1 MKKNIFFSLLALGCI
16 TVVSAQKNKKPAAPY
31 KVEEK
36 SVAATLKFLSSDE
49 LKGRMSGS
57 EGLEKAAVY
66 LEDVFV
72 KNGVK
77 PYFATFKDTLTNY
90 DKAITYNVVGYLEGT
105 DPVLKKEFV
114 VLGAHY
120 DHIGVEKNP
129 TTTDSIFN
137 GANDDASGTTAVA
150 EMANYFGKMKNNK
163 RSILFCF
170 FSGEE
175 EGLLG
180 SQSLAAK
187 LKVKN
192 FNLYTMLEFEMVG
205 VPMKRDIMAYV
216 TGWGTSNMGDKM
228 NEYAGK
234 KLVGYLDV
242 EMKYQLFRR
251 SDNYSFYNE
260 FHKPSQTICTFDFEN
275 FEYYHHLKDEYEN
288 MDITAMTNFI
298 QEMVP
303 VIDKMVNAPAGDI
316 VTKK

>member
-1 MKKNIFFSLLALGCI
+1 MKKLFCVSLLSLGCI
-16 TVVSAQKNKKPAAPY
+16 GVMSAQKKKAVQAPY

-36 SVAATLKFLSSDE
+36 SVSATLKFLSSDE

-57 EGLEKAAVY
+57 PELEKAAVY
-66 LEDVFV
+66 LEDIFK

-90 DKAITYNVVGYLEGT
+90 DKITYNVVGYLEGT
-105 DPVLKKEFV
+105 DPMLKNEFV

-120 DHIGVEKNP
+120 DHIGIEKNP
-129 TTTDSIFN
+129 EGTDNIYN

-150 EMANYFGKMKNNK
+150 EMVNYFGKMKNNK
-163 RSILFCF
+163 RSVLFCF

-180 SQSLAAK
+180 SRSLAAK
-187 LKVKN
+187 LKEKN

-205 VPMKRDIMAYV
+205 VPMKRDILAYV

-260 FHKPSQTICTFDFEN
+260 FHKPSQTICTFDFTN
-275 FEYYHHLKDEYEN
+275 FDYYHHVDDEFEN
-288 MDITAMTNFI
+288 MDISAMTNFI

-316 VTKK
+316 TVKK

>member
-1 MKKNIFFSLLALGCI
+1 MKKLFLLALSLGCI
-16 TVVSAQKNKKPAAPY
+16 SISCAQKKAKKAEY
-31 KVEEK
+31 KVDQK
-36 SVAATLKFLSSDE
+36 SVEATLKFLSSDE
-49 LKGRMSGS
+49 MRGRMSGS
-57 EGLEKAAVY
+57 KELEKAGAY
-66 LEDVFV
+66 LEDIFV

-90 DKAITYNVVGYLEGT
+90 DKATTYNVVGYIEGT

-120 DHIGVEKNP
+120 DHIGIDKQAK
-129 TTTDSIFN
+129 TLDSIYN

-150 EMANYFGKMKNNK
+150 EMVNYFGKMKNNK
-163 RSILFCF
+163 RSVLFCF

-180 SQSLAAK
+180 SRSLAAK
-187 LKVKN
+187 LKKQD
-192 FNLYTMLEFEMVG
+192 FNLYAMLEFEMVG
-205 VPMKRDIMAYV
+205 VPMKRDILAYV
-216 TGWGTSNMGDKM
+216 TGWATSNMGEKM

-260 FHKPSQTICTFDFEN
+260 FHKPSQTVCTFDFEN
-275 FEYYHHLKDEYEN
+275 FDYYHHVDDEYEN
-288 MDITAMTNFI
+288 MDLGAMTAFI
-298 QEMVP
+298 QQMVP
-303 VIDKMVNAPAGDI
+303 VIGGMVNAPAGDI

>member
-1 MKKNIFFSLLALGCI
+1 MKKILLIALSLGCVA
-16 TVVSAQKNKKPAAPY
+16 TGFSQKKSKKAADY
-31 KVEEK
+31 KVNQK
-36 SVAATLKFLSSDE
+36 SVEATLKFLSSDE

-57 EGLEKAAVY
+57 KELEKAALY
-66 LEDVFV
+66 LEDIFK

-77 PYFATFKDTLTNY
+77 PYFATFNDTLTNY
-90 DKAITYNVVGYLEGT
+90 PKAITYNVVGYLEGT
-105 DPVLKKEFV
+105 DPELKKEFV

-129 TTTDSIFN
+129 TSTDSIYN

-150 EMANYFGKMKNNK
+150 EMVNYFGKMKNNK
-163 RSILFCF
+163 RSVLFCF

-180 SQSLAAK
+180 SRSLAAK
-187 LKVKN
+187 LKKQN
-192 FNLYTMLEFEMVG
+192 FNLYAMLEFEMVG
-205 VPMKRDIMAYV
+205 VPMKRDILAYV

-260 FHKPSQTICTFDFEN
+260 FHKPSQTVCTFDFEN
-275 FEYYHHLKDEYEN
+275 FEYYHHVDDEYEN
-288 MDITAMTNFI
+288 MDLASMTNFI
-298 QEMVP
+298 QQMVP

-316 VTKK
+316 VIKK

>member
-1 MKKNIFFSLLALGCI
+1 MKKIFLIALSLGSISISC
-16 TVVSAQKNKKPAAPY
+16 AQKKKPADY
-31 KVEEK
+31 KVDQK
-36 SVAATLKFLSSDE
+36 SVEATLKFLSSDE

-66 LEDVFV
+66 LEDIFK

-77 PYFATFKDTLTNY
+77 PYFATYKDTLTNY
-90 DKAITYNVVGYLEGT
+90 DKAITYNVVGYIEGT

-120 DHIGVEKNP
+120 DHIGIEKNP
-129 TTTDSIFN
+129 TGTDSIYN

-150 EMANYFGKMKNNK
+150 EMVNYFGKMKNNK
-163 RSILFCF
+163 RSVLFCF

-180 SQSLAAK
+180 SRSLAAK
-187 LKVKN
+187 LKKQD
-192 FNLYTMLEFEMVG
+192 FDLYTMLEFEMVG
-205 VPMKRDIMAYV
+205 VPMKRDILAYV

-260 FHKPSQTICTFDFEN
+260 FHKPSQTVCTFDFEN
-275 FEYYHHLKDEYEN
+275 FDYYHHVDDEYEN
-288 MDITAMTNFI
+288 MDLASMTNFI
-298 QEMVP
+298 QQMVP
-303 VIDKMVNAPAGDI
+303 VISRMVNAPAGDI

>member
-1 MKKNIFFSLLALGCI
+1 MKKTLLLFLALGCL
-16 TVVSAQKNKKPAAPY
+16 SAYAQKKAAAANY
-31 KVEEK
+31 KVEQK
-36 SVAATLKFLSSDE
+36 SVEATLKFLSSDE
-49 LKGRMSGS
+49 LKGRMSGT
-57 EGLEKAAVY
+57 EGLEKAGAY
-66 LEDVFV
+66 LEDIFV

-77 PYFATFKDTLTNY
+77 PYFATYKDTLTNF
-90 DKAITYNVVGYLEGT
+90 DKPTYNVVGYLEGT

-120 DHIGVEKNP
+120 DHIGIDKNAK
-129 TTTDSIFN
+129 TLDSIYN

-150 EMANYFGKMKNNK
+150 EMVNFFGKMKNNK

-180 SQSLAAK
+180 SRSLAAK
-187 LKVKN
+187 LKKQD
-192 FNLYTMLEFEMVG
+192 FNLYAMLEFEMVG
-205 VPMKRDIMAYV
+205 VPMKRDILAYV
-216 TGWGTSNMGDKM
+216 TGWGTSNMGEKM

-260 FHKPSQTICTFDFEN
+260 FHKPSQTVCTFDFEN
-275 FEYYHHLKDEYEN
+275 FNYYHHVDDEYEN
-288 MDITAMTNFI
+288 MDLASMTAFI
-298 QEMVP
+298 QQMVP

-316 VTKK
+316 VVKK

>member
-1 MKKNIFFSLLALGCI
+1 MKKSTYVLLLVLGCI
-16 TVVSAQKNKKPAAPY
+16 TMVSAQKKKSAAAPY

-36 SVAATLKFLSSDE
+36 SVAATLKFLASDE

-66 LEDVFV
+66 LEDIFV

-90 DKAITYNVVGYLEGT
+90 SEATTYNVVGYLEGT
-105 DPVLKKEFV
+105 DPLLKKEFV

-120 DHIGVEKNP
+120 DHIGVDKNP
-129 TTTDSIFN
+129 KTTDSIFN

-150 EMANYFGKMKNNK
+150 EMVNYFGKMKNNK

-187 LKVKN
+187 LKSQN

-205 VPMKRDIMAYV
+205 VPMKRDILAYV

-251 SDNYSFYNE
+251 SDNFSFYNE
-260 FHKPSQTICTFDFEN
+260 FHKPSQTVCTFDFEN
-275 FEYYHHLKDEYEN
+275 FEYYHHVDDEYEN
-288 MDITAMTNFI
+288 MDITAMTSFI
-298 QEMVP
+298 QQMVP